1 MVLGIIKM
9 STISVLV
16 EIYLLLSF
24 NEKFLINNIYEG
36 VVMETQCWQVIFF
49 QLVLQMSEKILD
61 EI

>member
-36 VVMETQCWQVIFF
+36 VVMETQRWQVIFF
-49 QLVLQMSEKILD
+49 SANLTNE
-61 EI
+61 